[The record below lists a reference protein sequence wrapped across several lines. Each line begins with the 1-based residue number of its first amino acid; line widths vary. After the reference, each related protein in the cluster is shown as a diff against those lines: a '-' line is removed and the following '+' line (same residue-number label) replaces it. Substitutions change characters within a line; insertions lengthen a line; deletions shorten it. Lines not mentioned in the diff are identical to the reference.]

1 MNAAPSNDFMLPT
14 TAPVFVSQLGFSI
27 FFTSRTFVRS
37 LPRASPIP
45 TIVASAQQREA
56 EAAAAA
62 NAAEKR
68 VRTAV
73 QRTAVVFHQLLA
85 VFDFDAASS
94 GAFAGNEKR
103 PAREDTPA
111 QVRLSDVRRLR
122 LQLGESGSQQIAAL
136 YEHLHHAAIALGA
149 PLADREGEG
158 AERQAERRTW
168 HTRARK
174 DKHASGARSTSER
187 SRPSAN
193 AESSDE
199 REACQA
205 VGGVAATATADA
217 EDAPPLF
224 ETTTGTCEGTL
235 AVSMSQR
242 LVGSLAAIS
251 TRALDA
257 SSGHLANRRS
267 RRGRHSAGSL
277 NTSEKPA
284 SAPRPRSADVSRDLA
299 VTSRTPSIEPSV
311 EASSPMG
318 NPHAHRSCSLST
330 SASPTVGRSQQPHA
344 PPAVASPAMP
354 AQHARVA
361 LGGGEDA
368 ARLARRAKRALLSE
382 AHFFPAVAAWILSTT
397 ADAEEEEASAA
408 AHSAAG
414 AAQGS
419 PAMPALN
426 LHLKNPPGTHNGLSK
441 DGVVEPSPAADEA
454 TGASAPDG
462 ARLLTTERVAS
473 LLEALDASLW
483 SAEALTGIAD
493 RLAVRLDS
501 GRLLRGEAVRAGAL
515 LAIIAQAVVVPPDA
529 TAHMLADVFASR
541 LELELAIDG
550 EDDQERRMA
559 RRSLLSREP
568 VTWLSVERA
577 LRDAVTAGIANNAW
591 KGVGDASALAR
602 QDDAA
607 RDAGLLGASTKP
619 WYIASVKSRGY
630 RAAHA
635 CFLLMVSMDVL
646 LLPLELVFIRQT
658 ETMLWLQAARIAFDA
673 LYVVRIAGSF
683 FVSFVNEKS
692 VEVTDPH
699 ACRKAYLAGNC
710 VMDMLAAFPLN
721 LVLMTVGVTPMQFY
735 ASRLPRVLNAR
746 YCYRR
751 YREWLASIDDEDL
764 FSGMLS
770 TMFIFL
776 LTLHLLATVMDLFGY
791 AEFVRDLTYE
801 TWAELYEIRRMEVN
815 ARRLDSRQAETIVLD
830 HYLVS
835 YFQTV
840 SLVTTVGGMPPSNI
854 AEFALQIF
862 IMLVSMTV
870 YAVIVGN
877 LSSLVMK
884 QDDEIIAK
892 RAQLELVQG
901 YVRHIR
907 VPKELKQRLT
917 RFFQQRFKST
927 SLSAVP
933 ADVIYRGLP
942 MEVQIEPRASP
953 IPTIVASAQ
962 QREAEAAAA
971 ANAAEKRVRTAVQR
985 TAVVFHQLLAVF
997 DFDAASSGAFAGNEK
1012 RPAREDTPA
1021 QVRLS
1026 DVRRLRLQ
1034 LGESGSQ
1041 QIAALYEHLHHAAI
1055 ALGAPLADREG
1066 EGAERQAERR
1076 TWHTR
1081 ARKDKHASGARST
1094 SERSRPSANAESSDE
1109 REACQAVGGVAATAT
1124 ADAEDAPPLFET
1136 TTGTC
1141 EGTLAVSMS
1150 QRLVGSLAAIST
1162 RALDASSGHLANRR
1176 SRRGRHSAGS
1186 LNTSE
1191 KPASAP
1197 RPRSADV
1204 SRDLAVT
1211 SRTPSIEPS
1220 VEASSPMG
1228 NPHAHRSCSLSTSAS
1243 PTVGRSQQPH
1253 APPAVASPA
1262 MPAQHARVA
1271 LGGGEDAARL
1281 ARRAKRALLSEAH
1294 FFPAVAAWILS
1305 TTADAE
1311 EEEASAAAHSAAG
1324 AAQGSPAMPALNLHL
1339 KNPPGTH
1346 NGLSK
1351 DGVVEPSPAADE
1363 ATGAS
1368 APDGARL
1375 LTTERVA
1382 SLLEALDAS
1391 LWSAEALTGIADR
1404 LAVRLDSGR
1413 LLRGEAVRAGA
1424 LLAIIAQ
1431 AVVVPPDATA
1441 HMLADVFASRLEL
1454 ELAID
1459 GEDDQERRM
1468 ARRSLLSREP
1478 VTWLSV
1484 ERALRDA
1491 VTAGIANNAW
1501 KGVGDASA
1509 LARQDDAAR
1518 DAGLLGASTKPWYI
1532 ASVKSRGYR
1541 AAHACFLLMVS
1552 MDVLLLPLELVFIRQ
1567 TETMLWLQAARIAFD
1582 ALYVVRIAGS
1592 FFVSFVNEKSV
1603 EVTDPHACRKA
1614 YLAGNCVMDM
1624 LAAFPLN
1631 LVLMTVG
1638 VTPMQFYASRLPRVL
1653 NARYCYR
1660 RYREWLASIDDEDLF
1675 SGMLSTMFIFL
1686 LTLHLLATVMDLF
1699 GYAEFVRDLTYET
1712 WAELYEI
1719 RRMEVNARRLDSR
1732 QAETIVLDHYLVSYY
1747 QTLSLVTTVGGMPP
1761 SNIAEFALQIFIM
1774 LVSMTVYAVIVGN
1787 LSSLVMKQDD
1797 EIIAKR
1803 AQLELVQGYVRH
1815 IRVPK
1820 ELKQR
1825 LTRFFQQRFKSTSL
1839 SAVPADVIYRG
1850 LPMELQIELFR
1861 NAGQEEKRLAEVAA
1875 QMADTEQLLRET
1887 RVLREWLHEQIA
1899 DVRSMRKA
1907 IDDAARAEEAHG
1919 VVLADERPEL
1929 WEQIR
1934 DFAERQRQQHE
1945 HVALDIEPM
1954 VERWLD
1960 GLDDMAREAML
1971 ELRKGI
1977 ASLLAHHDAQR
1988 EIRRDPISRLAEIS
2002 FRRPQAAL
2010 ATSDA
2015 GASTADQVVTT
2026 TRSRVMY

>member
-1 MNAAPSNDFMLPT
+1 MAVAQGGKTSGDNVFSAAQAVYKSLVQNSFTPGVQTSADERVLRTPTLKAFEDISRRAGQRHAAATVDDCMRRASSGEAAALSAENEEEALRQAATAYEAGLVQLNAARALAQPVRASPAGAHFASAQPAVPAFVAQPWSSAAPFDAANARASSGPQHCVGILPSAHSLPFAAFHGARACQHAPPPSFPEGHIVDPLVAAAKSQGESFVNALNKDDARVLAKALKTHRVDVFIAAQLVRCLRIVDLLAFLKAVNNDLTSNVRLLAVSKFSLILFFVPHWVACAWLLVADGWHIWDSKEVQLPSWPAQFELVTGNPLLDANEITLAQRYLFALFMSYAGLCGLGYSDLTLTREIEIILATVVTLLHTIFYAYVLGTLFHYLVRTDENTVNFKALLKACDGFATERKLPP
-14 TAPVFVSQLGFSI
+14 ALAAK
-27 FFTSRTFVRS
+27 
-37 LPRASPIP
+37 PRASPIP

-942 MEVQIEPRASP
+942 MEVQIEVSKHTNRAVIEAARILRGCSAGFVDRLSSLLQERTP
-953 IPTIVASAQ
+953 EAESVIFRTAEACKELIFVASGVI
-962 QREAEAAAA
+962 ELYDD
-971 ANAAEKRVRTAVQR
+971 
-985 TAVVFHQLLAVF
+985 HQP
-997 DFDAASSGAFAGNEK
+997 G
-1012 RPAREDTPA
+1012 
-1021 QVRLS
+1021 
-1026 DVRRLRLQ
+1026 
-1034 LGESGSQ
+1034 
-1041 QIAALYEHLHHAAI
+1041 
-1055 ALGAPLADREG
+1055 
-1066 EGAERQAERR
+1066 
-1076 TWHTR
+1076 
-1081 ARKDKHASGARST
+1081 
-1094 SERSRPSANAESSDE
+1094 
-1109 REACQAVGGVAATAT
+1109 
-1124 ADAEDAPPLFET
+1124 
-1136 TTGTC
+1136 
-1141 EGTLAVSMS
+1141 
-1150 QRLVGSLAAIST
+1150 
-1162 RALDASSGHLANRR
+1162 
-1176 SRRGRHSAGS
+1176 
-1186 LNTSE
+1186 
-1191 KPASAP
+1191 
-1197 RPRSADV
+1197 
-1204 SRDLAVT
+1204 
-1211 SRTPSIEPS
+1211 
-1220 VEASSPMG
+1220 
-1228 NPHAHRSCSLSTSAS
+1228 
-1243 PTVGRSQQPH
+1243 
-1253 APPAVASPA
+1253 
-1262 MPAQHARVA
+1262 
-1271 LGGGEDAARL
+1271 
-1281 ARRAKRALLSEAH
+1281 
-1294 FFPAVAAWILS
+1294 
-1305 TTADAE
+1305 
-1311 EEEASAAAHSAAG
+1311 EEASITETRSFGETLGDVPFVFQVRHV
-1324 AAQGSPAMPALNLHL
+1324 
-1339 KNPPGTH
+1339 H
-1346 NGLSK
+1346 N
-1351 DGVVEPSPAADE
+1351 ARA
-1363 ATGAS
+1363 
-1368 APDGARL
+1368 APDVETRMFVLLSAGYVDLLKTFPGMHDIVMENAIHQHEGAR
-1375 LTTERVA
+1375 
-1382 SLLEALDAS
+1382 
-1391 LWSAEALTGIADR
+1391 
-1404 LAVRLDSGR
+1404 
-1413 LLRGEAVRAGA
+1413 
-1424 LLAIIAQ
+1424 
-1431 AVVVPPDATA
+1431 
-1441 HMLADVFASRLEL
+1441 
-1454 ELAID
+1454 
-1459 GEDDQERRM
+1459 
-1468 ARRSLLSREP
+1468 
-1478 VTWLSV
+1478 
-1484 ERALRDA
+1484 
-1491 VTAGIANNAW
+1491 
-1501 KGVGDASA
+1501 
-1509 LARQDDAAR
+1509 
-1518 DAGLLGASTKPWYI
+1518 
-1532 ASVKSRGYR
+1532 
-1541 AAHACFLLMVS
+1541 
-1552 MDVLLLPLELVFIRQ
+1552 
-1567 TETMLWLQAARIAFD
+1567 
-1582 ALYVVRIAGS
+1582 
-1592 FFVSFVNEKSV
+1592 
-1603 EVTDPHACRKA
+1603 
-1614 YLAGNCVMDM
+1614 
-1624 LAAFPLN
+1624 
-1631 LVLMTVG
+1631 
-1638 VTPMQFYASRLPRVL
+1638 
-1653 NARYCYR
+1653 
-1660 RYREWLASIDDEDLF
+1660 
-1675 SGMLSTMFIFL
+1675 
-1686 LTLHLLATVMDLF
+1686 
-1699 GYAEFVRDLTYET
+1699 
-1712 WAELYEI
+1712 
-1719 RRMEVNARRLDSR
+1719 
-1732 QAETIVLDHYLVSYY
+1732 
-1747 QTLSLVTTVGGMPP
+1747 
-1761 SNIAEFALQIFIM
+1761 
-1774 LVSMTVYAVIVGN
+1774 
-1787 LSSLVMKQDD
+1787 
-1797 EIIAKR
+1797 
-1803 AQLELVQGYVRH
+1803 
-1815 IRVPK
+1815 
-1820 ELKQR
+1820 
-1825 LTRFFQQRFKSTSL
+1825 
-1839 SAVPADVIYRG
+1839 
-1850 LPMELQIELFR
+1850 
-1861 NAGQEEKRLAEVAA
+1861 
-1875 QMADTEQLLRET
+1875 
-1887 RVLREWLHEQIA
+1887 
-1899 DVRSMRKA
+1899 
-1907 IDDAARAEEAHG
+1907 
-1919 VVLADERPEL
+1919 
-1929 WEQIR
+1929 
-1934 DFAERQRQQHE
+1934 
-1945 HVALDIEPM
+1945 
-1954 VERWLD
+1954 
-1960 GLDDMAREAML
+1960 
-1971 ELRKGI
+1971 
-1977 ASLLAHHDAQR
+1977 
-1988 EIRRDPISRLAEIS
+1988 
-2002 FRRPQAAL
+2002 
-2010 ATSDA
+2010 
-2015 GASTADQVVTT
+2015 
-2026 TRSRVMY
+2026 